1 MTNSNN
7 DTLKIESVPVPDDY
21 RMKRESLP
29 ENVAEVLLQMEVGQ
43 SFFLSTDDKEHTAR
57 KSRALR
63 SRVTR
68 LQNEHPELRF
78 SIRHETKDGKTGVRV
93 YRVEDEYASQ

>member
-21 RMKRESLP
+21 RMRRESLP

-78 SIRHETKDGKTGVRV
+78 SIRHETKDGQTGVRV